1 MPRILAVDDDRF
13 VRRIITRVLQGLG
26 HVVTSAAD
34 GEEAL
39 RLARETPFSLAL
51 VDYEMPGI
59 HGLQVLSRLRE
70 IQPGC
75 LRVLMTGRQD
85 FPVVVEAV
93 NRGSILAVLQKP
105 FTERQLLDVMDEAFA
120 SAQRMAEVVELQKR
134 SVRDAERRML
144 QEAIEGDM
152 LSLALQPIAK
162 ATKVPE
168 VIGYEALL
176 RSSHSVLN
184 GPLPLL
190 RAAERTGQLT
200 EIARAVSECA
210 ANCLELIPS
219 NRVLFVNLHPEELTD
234 LDVARGSLSPLIPY
248 ADRVV
253 LEITERV
260 RLQTIGNWEEA
271 VKELAATGFRLAV
284 DDLGSGYNSLSIL
297 ADLQPRFIKADMSI
311 VRNLDREPR
320 KQRLIELLARF
331 AEATDALLIAEGVEE
346 EAEFEALRTCAAHL
360 VQGYWIGRP
369 EMDIERLLSEAV

>member
-1 MPRILAVDDDRF
+1 
-13 VRRIITRVLQGLG
+13 
-26 HVVTSAAD
+26 
-34 GEEAL
+34 
-39 RLARETPFSLAL
+39 
-51 VDYEMPGI
+51 
-59 HGLQVLSRLRE
+59 
-70 IQPGC
+70 
-75 LRVLMTGRQD
+75 
-85 FPVVVEAV
+85 
-93 NRGSILAVLQKP
+93 
-105 FTERQLLDVMDEAFA
+105 
-120 SAQRMAEVVELQKR
+120 MAEVVELQKR